1 MLLRCKEKDWMPDCS
16 RLGVEGM
23 INSFKSN
30 YKEILRIFIALFVTV
45 FKVGEI
51 SIFRTDSI
59 VSLEKTIGGRRMRG
73 REVRMLNRKEV
84 VEFRAEKGLSSG

>member
-1 MLLRCKEKDWMPDCS
+1 MLLRCKEKDWKPDCS

-30 YKEILRIFIALFVTV
+30 YKEILRVFSVLFVTI

-59 VSLEKTIGGRRMRG
+59 VSLEKTVGGRRMRG
-73 REVRMLNRKEV
+73 
-84 VEFRAEKGLSSG
+84 EK